1 VVQLFRQEALNRQ
14 GNRLYGNVSLN
25 QPIVFAWLAGL
36 LVIIVVV
43 SSIFLATGTY
53 KRKAGVIGVL
63 QSQKGVVQLHT
74 KNSGKLQ
81 QLLVQEGQNVTEGQT
96 LFVLSNE
103 QYFDEKQDL
112 NGSLEK
118 EVADILSN
126 LEQEKNSQK
135 ERYAIQSREVEKRII
150 ELQRQLELVKRQKQ
164 TVLERIELADSLV
177 KQTESLLDQG
187 VLSKLELINRK
198 DTLLSL
204 KQQSQSLETQEIS
217 YDLELQQQQSLKQQL
232 PIDYQARVSEIAN
245 VQSERRNQITRFKYD
260 KNHVIKSP
268 VDGVVTGISLKLDQ
282 YVTAGQRLVS
292 ILPEASELE
301 VIAYVPTR
309 EIAFIAENQNALMR
323 FDAFPY
329 QRFGV
334 HQGKVFEVSKNV
346 LLPDEVSQLTINE
359 PSYRIKIRLPAQTIH
374 AYGEDLP
381 LRVGMTL
388 EADIVTEERS
398 LLKWVFDPIFSLKG
412 KL

>member
-1 VVQLFRQEALNRQ
+1 MVQLFRQEALNRQ

-232 PIDYQARVSEIAN
+232 PIDYQARVSEIGN